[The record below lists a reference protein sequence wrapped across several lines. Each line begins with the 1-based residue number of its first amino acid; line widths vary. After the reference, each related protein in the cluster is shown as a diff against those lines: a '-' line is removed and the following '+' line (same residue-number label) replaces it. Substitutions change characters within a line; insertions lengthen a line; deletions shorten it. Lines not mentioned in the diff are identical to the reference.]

1 MEMAWRPTIVRVR
14 AAVLLQRAD
23 VCRVGKKIL
32 IKGHANIIG
41 DETGSAQCSVTKTA
55 LPRAQTSPYGAHR
68 VTKRVSCVLNCIR
81 SVVMV
86 GSLFGGSLKVSP
98 KDVPVAQFDP
108 QQTGGPKLAVLA
120 GGCFWSS
127 EERRVGK
134 EGVSRWR

>member
-1 MEMAWRPTIVRVR
+1 MRISDWSS
-14 AAVLLQRAD
+14 D
-23 VCRVGKKIL
+23 VCSSDL
-32 IKGHANIIG
+32 

-108 QQTGGPKLAVLA
+108 QQTGDRKSTRLN
-120 GGCFWSS
+120 SS
-127 EERRVGK
+127 H
-134 EGVSRWR
+134 